1 MAGARGAYFKA
12 TNALAFDQEAQRIRA
27 KYGSKGFD
35 WYVTILCTLINQGD
49 GTLDVSDE
57 EGWAYLSSL
66 LYESTIDEATEF
78 CAYLAKRGLLS
89 AGMLGDGVLCS
100 QLVQSGIAEYD
111 RFAKAGRASGAARR
125 KRAAEAGEQRSER
138 RSNNVPNSK

>member
-27 KYGSKGFD
+27 KFGSRGFD
-35 WYVTILCTLINQGD
+35 WYVSILCALINQGD

-57 EGWAYLSSL
+57 EGWEYLSTL
-66 LYESTIDEATEF
+66 LHESTADEVSEF
-78 CAYLAKRGLLS
+78 CAYLARRGLLS
-89 AGMLGDGVLCS
+89 AEMLGDGVLCS
-100 QLVQSGIAEYD
+100 QLVQAGIAEYD

-125 KRAAEAGEQRSER
+125 KKADEQRSER
-138 RSNNVPNSK
+138 RSSNVPNSK